1 MFVEGGDK
9 NFANDG
15 TFFGKSGAPAE
26 KEETEAPQELKKLP
40 PWHGWELLWE
50 LPWYLGTPLV
60 PPDPKSPRKL
70 FATPLAGIREIS

>member
-1 MFVEGGDK
+1 MFVEGGEK

-50 LPWYLGTPLV
+50 LPW
-60 PPDPKSPRKL
+60 
-70 FATPLAGIREIS
+70 

>member
-1 MFVEGGDK
+1 MFVEGGEK

-40 PWHGWELLWE
+40 PWHGWKLLWE
-50 LPWYLGTPLV
+50 LPWYPRTLNLLGNYL
-60 PPDPKSPRKL
+60 L
-70 FATPLAGIREIS
+70 CL